1 MSVIL
6 FIMMNVQLIVLCSSD
21 KLINTNY
28 TQTQQTEHQTR
39 SLFCALLIVY
49 QLYQPL
55 QTFQYW

>member
-6 FIMMNVQLIVLCSSD
+6 SININMNVQLIILRSSD

-28 TQTQQTEHQTR
+28 TQIQQTEHQTR
-39 SLFCALLIVY
+39 SLYCALLIVY

-55 QTFQYW
+55 

>member
-6 FIMMNVQLIVLCSSD
+6 SINMNVQLIIVCSSD

-28 TQTQQTEHQTR
+28 TQIQQTEHQTR

-55 QTFQYW
+55 